1 MAALTVTLAKLRE
14 EVQRFMGYGRSTTF
28 SGMSTAFQ
36 GDVTSIINRG
46 LRQFYYPPPLPGETS
61 SHQWSFL
68 MKSDDLPIPAPLTP
82 VNTVTVTGGT
92 ATMSGGTLPQDIRHS
107 VVQFGASGVF
117 YDVVNR
123 NGNTTFTISDT
134 TLVIS
139 TATTAT
145 FYYAYIDLDGTEIVG
160 TDSQITYNYNF
171 GKKALKHVN
180 SQYIR
185 RLSQSTGMQHIGFP
199 EYFSIE
205 PHTWP
210 ESNDQSSQD
219 FRIMVYP
226 FPEEAMNLNFHAKY
240 APQELTN
247 VADQP
252 LGAASHSE
260 TIMVSCL
267 AVAEEF
273 GDTPSSK
280 YRELFMQRLAASV
293 MSDRTGMYAGN
304 LGYNGDYSD
313 IRGRLWVR
321 ETDVGYVGPATPTV
335 P

>member
-1 MAALTVTLAKLRE
+1 
-14 EVQRFMGYGRSTTF
+14 MGYGRSTTF

-68 MKSDDLPIPAPLTP
+68 SKHDDFQINDPLTP
-82 VNTVTVTGGT
+82 TDTVTVTGGT
-92 ATMSGGTLPQDIRHS
+92 ATMSGGTLPSNIRHS
-107 VVQFGASGVF
+107 VVQFGAGGPF
-117 YDVVNR
+117 YDVLSR
-123 NGNTTFTISDT
+123 PSATTFTIDDT

-145 FYYAYIDLDGTEIVG
+145 FYYAYVDIDGQRIVG
-160 TDSQITYNYNF
+160 IDGQVSYLYNF
-171 GKKALKHVN
+171 GKKSLKHVN

-185 RLSQSTGMQHIGFP
+185 QLAESTGRQHIGFP

-210 ESNDQSSQD
+210 ESNDQQTQD
-219 FRIMVYP
+219 FRVMFYP
-226 FPEEAMNLNFHAKY
+226 FPQQALNLHFHAKY

-247 VADQP
+247 VADEP
-252 LGAASHSE
+252 LGAPSHSE

-313 IRGRLWVR
+313 IRSRLWVR

>member
-1 MAALTVTLAKLRE
+1 MAALNITLSDLRE

-68 MKSDDLPIPAPLTP
+68 MKSDDLAIPAPLTTNP
-82 VNTVTVTGGT
+82 LITVTGGA
-92 ATMSGGTLPQDIRHS
+92 ATIPNTEPNLPNDIRHS
-107 VVQFGASGVF
+107 VVQFGVGGPF
-117 YDVVNR
+117 YDVINR
-123 NGNTTFTISDT
+123 TGNHGFTISDT

-139 TATTAT
+139 TPTTAT
-145 FYYAYIDLDGTEIVG
+145 FYYAYIDLSGTEIVG
-160 TDSQITYNYNF
+160 TDSQVTYNYAY
-171 GKKALKHVN
+171 GKRALKHVN

-185 RLSQSTGMQHIGFP
+185 RTSQSTGMQHIGFP
-199 EYFSIE
+199 ELFAIE

-210 ESNDQSSQD
+210 DSNEQAAQD

-226 FPEEAMNLNFHAKY
+226 FPETAMSLHFHAKY

-247 VADQP
+247 ANDQP

-304 LGYNGDYSD
+304 LGYNKDESD
-313 IRGRLWVR
+313 WANVR
-321 ETDVGYVGPATPTV
+321 PRRITTVTYTP
-335 P
+335 

>member
-1 MAALTVTLAKLRE
+1 MPPLTVTLTSLRE
-14 EVQRFMGYGRSTTF
+14 EVQRFMGYGRATSF
-28 SGMSTAFQ
+28 GSLSPAFA

-68 MKSDDLPIPAPLTP
+68 MKSDDLKILAPSTTNPL
-82 VNTVTVTGGT
+82 VTV
-92 ATMSGGTLPQDIRHS
+92 SGGAASIPNTEPHLPNDIRHS
-107 VVQFGASGVF
+107 VVQFGSDGPF

-123 NGNTTFTISDT
+123 TGNHGFTITDE

-139 TATTAT
+139 TPTTAT
-145 FYYAYIDLDGTEIVG
+145 FYYAYIDLAGDEIVG
-160 TDSQITYNYNF
+160 TDSQISYTYNY

-180 SQYIR
+180 SQYIK
-185 RLSQSTGMQHIGFP
+185 RLSESTAVQHIGYP

-210 ESNDQSSQD
+210 ASNGQSVQD
-219 FRIMVYP
+219 FRIAVYP
-226 FPEEAMNLNFHAKY
+226 FPQVAMSLHMHAKY
-240 APQELTN
+240 APQALSHVN
-247 VADQP
+247 DQP
-252 LGAASHSE
+252 LGAPSHSE

-267 AVAEEF
+267 AIAEEF

-304 LGYNGDYSD
+304 LGYNKDESD
-313 IRGRLWVR
+313 LADRPWRRITTV
-321 ETDVGYVGPATPTV
+321 TYTP
-335 P
+335 

>member
-1 MAALTVTLAKLRE
+1 MPPLTVTLSSLRE

-28 SGMSTAFQ
+28 LSMSTAFR

-68 MKSDDLPIPAPLTP
+68 MKSDDLAIPAPLTP
-82 VNTVTVTGGT
+82 TNTVTVTGGT

-107 VVQFGASGVF
+107 VVQFGSDGPF
-117 YDVVNR
+117 YDVINR
-123 NGNTTFTISDT
+123 NGNTNFTISDT

-139 TATTAT
+139 TSTTAT
-145 FYYAYIDLDGTEIVG
+145 FYYAYIDLPGTEIVG
-160 TDSQITYNYNF
+160 TDCQISYTYNY

-180 SQYIR
+180 SQYIK
-185 RLSQSTGMQHIGFP
+185 RLAESTAIQHIGYP

-210 ESNDQSSQD
+210 AGNTPDAQD
-219 FRIMVYP
+219 FRIAVYP
-226 FPEEAMNLNFHAKY
+226 FPQIAMSLHMHAKY
-240 APQELTN
+240 APQAL
-247 VADQP
+247 VADTDQP

-267 AVAEEF
+267 AIAEEF

-304 LGYNGDYSD
+304 LGYNKDQSD
-313 IRGRLWVR
+313 LADRPWRRITTV
-321 ETDVGYVGPATPTV
+321 TYTP
-335 P
+335 

>member
-1 MAALTVTLAKLRE
+1 MPALTITLTSLRE
-14 EVQRFMGYGRSTTF
+14 EVQRFMGYGRATSF
-28 SGMSTAFQ
+28 GSLPTAFA

-68 MKSDDLPIPAPLTP
+68 MKSDDLKIPAPLTP
-82 VNTVTVTGGT
+82 VDTVTVTGGT
-92 ATMSGGTLPQDIRHS
+92 ATMSGGTLPTDIRHS
-107 VVQFGASGVF
+107 VVQFGSDGPF
-117 YDVVNR
+117 YDVLTR
-123 NGNTTFTISDT
+123 TPTTFTITDE

-139 TATTAT
+139 TPTTAT
-145 FYYAYIDLDGTEIVG
+145 FYYAYIDLSGAEIVG
-160 TDSQITYNYNF
+160 TDSQISYTYNY

-180 SQYIR
+180 SQYIK
-185 RLSQSTGMQHIGFP
+185 RLSESTAVQHIGYP

-210 ESNDQSSQD
+210 AGNDNNPQD
-219 FRIMVYP
+219 FRIAVYP
-226 FPEEAMNLNFHAKY
+226 FPQVAMSLHMHAKY
-240 APQELTN
+240 APQALSH
-247 VADQP
+247 VDDQP

-267 AVAEEF
+267 AIAEEF

-304 LGYNGDYSD
+304 LGYNKDESD
-313 IRGRLWVR
+313 LVERPWRRNTTV
-321 ETDVGYVGPATPTV
+321 TYTP
-335 P
+335 

>member
-1 MAALTVTLAKLRE
+1 MPALTVTLAKLRE
-14 EVQRFMGYGRSTTF
+14 EVQRFMGYGRTTAF
-28 SGMSTAFQ
+28 SGVGGLPTAFQ

-68 MKSDDLPIPAPLTP
+68 VKSDDLPIPAPLTP

-107 VVQFGASGVF
+107 VVQFGAGGPF
-117 YDVVNR
+117 YDVLNR
-123 NGNTTFTISDT
+123 TPTTFTISDT

-160 TDSQITYNYNF
+160 TDSQVTYNYNF

-199 EYFSIE
+199 EYFAIE

-210 ESNDQSSQD
+210 ASGDQATQD
-219 FRIMVYP
+219 FRMMVYP
-226 FPEEAMNLNFHAKY
+226 FPEEAMSLHFHAKY
-240 APQELTN
+240 APQELSN
-247 VADQP
+247 AADQP
-252 LGAASHSE
+252 LGAPSHSE

-304 LGYNGDYSD
+304 LGYNKDESD
-313 IRGRLWVR
+313 MANWKPTRTTTV
-321 ETDVGYVGPATPTV
+321 TYTP
-335 P
+335 

>member
-1 MAALTVTLAKLRE
+1 MPPLTVTLTSLRE
-14 EVQRFMGYGRSTTF
+14 EVQRFMGYGRATSF
-28 SGMSTAFQ
+28 GSLSTAFA

-82 VNTVTVTGGT
+82 VDTVTVTGGT

-107 VVQFGASGVF
+107 VVQFGAGGPF
-117 YDVVNR
+117 YDVINR
-123 NGNTTFTISDT
+123 NGNTNFTISDT

-139 TATTAT
+139 TPTTAT
-145 FYYAYIDLDGTEIVG
+145 FYYAYIDLGGAEIVG
-160 TDSQITYNYNF
+160 TDSQISYTYNY

-180 SQYIR
+180 SQYIK
-185 RLSQSTGMQHIGFP
+185 RLSESTAVQHIGYP

-210 ESNDQSSQD
+210 ASNDQSVQD
-219 FRIMVYP
+219 FRIAVYP
-226 FPEEAMNLNFHAKY
+226 FPQVAMSLHMHAKY
-240 APQELTN
+240 APQALSN
-247 VADQP
+247 ANDQP
-252 LGAASHSE
+252 LGAPSHSE
-260 TIMVSCL
+260 TIVVSCL
-267 AVAEEF
+267 AIAEEF
-273 GDTPSSK
+273 GDTPSSQ

-304 LGYNGDYSD
+304 LGYNKDESD
-313 IRGRLWVR
+313 LAERPWRRITTV
-321 ETDVGYVGPATPTV
+321 TYTP
-335 P
+335 

>member
-1 MAALTVTLAKLRE
+1 MAALTITLEKLRE

-28 SGMSTAFQ
+28 GTMSTAFQ

-68 MKSDDLPIPAPLTP
+68 IKSDDLAIPDPLTTNP
-82 VNTVTVTGGT
+82 LVTVTGGA
-92 ATMSGGTLPQDIRHS
+92 ATIPNTEPHLPNDIRHS
-107 VVQFGASGVF
+107 VVQFGSGGPF
-117 YDVVNR
+117 YDVIAR
-123 NGNTTFTISDT
+123 TGNHGFTISDT

-139 TATTAT
+139 TPTTAT
-145 FYYAYIDLDGTEIVG
+145 FYYAYIDLDGSEVVG

-185 RLSQSTGMQHIGFP
+185 RISQSTGIQHIGFP

-210 ESNDQSSQD
+210 ESNDQATQD

-226 FPEEAMNLNFHAKY
+226 FPQQAMSLHFHAKY

-252 LGAASHSE
+252 LGAPSHSE

-304 LGYNGDYSD
+304 LGYNKDESD
-313 IRGRLWVR
+313 WANVR
-321 ETDVGYVGPATPTV
+321 PNRITTVTYTP
-335 P
+335 